1 MTYVDIPALE
11 RAHERSREHRVGT
24 EVTLL
29 VNSVASI
36 SQLGETDRALLL
48 LDLPILWE
56 AAQRLNA
63 LVSSLHAEREAGIAP
78 QQAAE

>member
-1 MTYVDIPALE
+1 
-11 RAHERSREHRVGT
+11 
-24 EVTLL
+24 
-29 VNSVASI
+29 
-36 SQLGETDRALLL
+36 LL